1 MGGGCSRASRPIDQ
15 ASASQ
20 DPYESPLGT
29 GTERLGSLPDAVGQR
44 GTQQQTPVQAHYSAL
59 RFYSSRV
66 SPQRRGQ
73 RTDSSANV
81 TRMAAHRAQIDAKL
95 QLYDER
101 QSNGAPWAIAR
112 LSLQGPTANE
122 DSAEADDDA
131 VVARLRS
138 LQSADVVR
146 LRAAWTIA
154 RARYVM
160 NGWVNRMMRTDMS
173 KIWRQ
178 WVQFSEYVTQQRK
191 LKSMDDD
198 ARSMALVLT
207 RAAAPGLSTL

>member
-1 MGGGCSRASRPIDQ
+1 
-15 ASASQ
+15 
-20 DPYESPLGT
+20 
-29 GTERLGSLPDAVGQR
+29 
-44 GTQQQTPVQAHYSAL
+44 
-59 RFYSSRV
+59 
-66 SPQRRGQ
+66 
-73 RTDSSANV
+73 
-81 TRMAAHRAQIDAKL
+81 MAAHRAQIDAKL
-95 QLYDER
+95 QLYNER

-131 VVARLRS
+131 VVARLKS

-160 NGWVNRMMRTDMS
+160 NGWVNRMMKTEMS
-173 KIWRQ
+173 QIWRQ
-178 WVQFSEYVTQQRK
+178 WVQFTEYVTQQRK